1 MTHYPSGGRWVSL
14 KNDPEVKSLVNW
26 THTGRE
32 RALKLTVWR
41 GRLVSFGVAHVPGIS
56 TCALIATGVVVG
68 AWIDWLLRKLDG
80 SQFASREAVG
90 IRFCNLANTIEDRSR
105 YTPHHANGVALADCL
120 RTRN

>member
-1 MTHYPSGGRWVSL
+1 L

-80 SQFASREAVG
+80 SQ
-90 IRFCNLANTIEDRSR
+90 
-105 YTPHHANGVALADCL
+105 VA
-120 RTRN
+120 